1 VEGTLSNERMK
12 AMGLTD
18 AERQEIRRLLAEA
31 RPKRRPPLAPV
42 PAPNVKAQ
50 ERFNE
55 ANKPTVAVI
64 DEATRSNDAFAR
76 RIAQER
82 KEMAQWN
89 DPRARYQRELDR
101 WWQSKLDA
109 EAALDDD
116 YVYVGGFRERRRQ
129 TTCHKGKGDPDY
141 GM

>member
-1 VEGTLSNERMK
+1 
-12 AMGLTD
+12 
-18 AERQEIRRLLAEA
+18 
-31 RPKRRPPLAPV
+31 
-42 PAPNVKAQ
+42 VKAQ

-76 RIAQER
+76 RIQRER
-82 KEMAQWN
+82 EEMTQWAAEGQ
-89 DPRARYQRELDR
+89 DPRVRHQREIDR

-109 EAALDDD
+109 EAALDDG
-116 YVYVGGFRERRRQ
+116 YVEVCGYRERRRKM
-129 TTCHKGKGDPDY
+129 TCHRGPGDPDY

>member
-1 VEGTLSNERMK
+1 
-12 AMGLTD
+12 
-18 AERQEIRRLLAEA
+18 
-31 RPKRRPPLAPV
+31 
-42 PAPNVKAQ
+42 VKAQ

-64 DEATRSNDAFAR
+64 DEATRSNDAFTR
-76 RIAQER
+76 RIAKER
-82 KEMAQWN
+82 EEMAQWG

-109 EAALDDD
+109 EASLDDGYD
-116 YVYVGGFRERRRQ
+116 YSTGYKVRRRQ
-129 TTCHKGKGDPDY
+129 ATCHRGPGDPDC

>member
-1 VEGTLSNERMK
+1 
-12 AMGLTD
+12 
-18 AERQEIRRLLAEA
+18 
-31 RPKRRPPLAPV
+31 
-42 PAPNVKAQ
+42 VKAQ

-89 DPRARYQRELDR
+89 DPRVRYQRELDR

-109 EAALDDD
+109 EAALDDG
-116 YVYVGGFRERRRQ
+116 YVNVGGFRERRYK